1 MTDRV
6 LEPGDRQSAVWL
18 KLKKHLEAELQRLR
32 VKNDGNLDEKRTAI
46 LRGRIGEIKAILA
59 LENDAPPAPDEDK
72 LFKD

>member
-1 MTDRV
+1 MSDRV
-6 LEPGDRQSAVWL
+6 FERGERQSAVWM

-32 VKNDGNLDEKRTAI
+32 AKNDSNLDEQRTAI
-46 LRGRIGEIKAILA
+46 LRGRIGQVKAILA